1 MTQTG
6 ETKRQNFNVSPEQEA
21 KIEWLRQV
29 MGVTTTK
36 ETILRSISVVTVLQN
51 YLQQGYQ
58 IRLVT
63 PNEQIHLVIPE
74 LEPAPQSAW
83 QYLVSRPHPW
93 RRQLYVKGRR
103 LLASTVWQDML
114 VNHLDNE
121 EAADNFDLPIAVIG
135 EIIRY
140 CEANKELIKL
150 EAQEEAYRLEQRG
163 VKIEP
168 ENFGR

>member
-1 MTQTG
+1 MSQTG
-6 ETKRQNFNVSPEQEA
+6 ETKRQNFNVSLEQEA
-21 KIEWLRQV
+21 QIEWLRQA

-58 IRLVT
+58 IKLVT
-63 PNEQIHLVIPE
+63 PNEQIHLVVPE
-74 LEPAPQSAW
+74 LEPLPQSTW
-83 QYLVSRPHPW
+83 KYLVSRPHPW

-114 VNHLDNE
+114 VNELKSE
-121 EAADNFDLPIAVIG
+121 EAAENFDLPLDAIH

-140 CEANKELIKL
+140 CEANKELIKM
-150 EAQEEAYRLEQRG
+150 EAQEELYRMKEQG
-163 VKIEP
+163 VSIES
-168 ENFGR
+168 

>member
-1 MTQTG
+1 MNQAG

-21 KIEWLRQV
+21 QIEWLRV
-29 MGVTTTK
+29 AMGVTTTK
-36 ETILRSISVVTVLQN
+36 ETILRSISVMTILHN

-63 PNEQIHLVIPE
+63 PKEQIHLVVPE
-74 LEPAPQSAW
+74 LEPAPQSNR

-103 LLASTVWQDML
+103 MLANTVWQDMQL
-114 VNHLDNE
+114 NNLSP
-121 EAADNFDLPIAVIG
+121 EAAAENFALPIAAIH

-140 CEANKELIKL
+140 CEANQELIKM
-150 EAQEEAYRLEQRG
+150 EADEERYRLEQRG
-163 VKIEP
+163 IDVESQTA
-168 ENFGR
+168 R

>member
-1 MTQTG
+1 MSQTG

-21 KIEWLRQV
+21 QIEWLRQA
-29 MGVTTTK
+29 MGVTTAK
-36 ETILRSISVVTVLQN
+36 ETILRSITVMTVLQN

-63 PNEQIHLVIPE
+63 PNEQIHLVVPE
-74 LEPAPQSAW
+74 LEPVPQSTW
-83 QYLVSRPHPW
+83 QYLVFRPHPW

-114 VNHLDNE
+114 VNELKSE
-121 EAADNFDLPIAVIG
+121 EAAKNFDLSSSAIH

-140 CEANKELIKL
+140 CEANKDLIKM
-150 EAQEEAYRLEQRG
+150 EAEEERYRLKERG
-163 VKIEP
+163 VSVES
-168 ENFGR
+168 

>member
-1 MTQTG
+1 MSQAG
-6 ETKRQNFNVSPEQEA
+6 ETKRQNFNVSPVQEA
-21 KIEWLRQV
+21 QIEWLRQA

-63 PNEQIHLVIPE
+63 ANEQIHVVVPE
-74 LEPAPQSAW
+74 LEPAPQSTW
-83 QYLVSRPHPW
+83 KYLVSRPHPW

-103 LLASTVWQDML
+103 LLASTVCQDML
-114 VNHLDNE
+114 VNELNTE
-121 EAADNFDLPIAVIG
+121 EAENFDLPYDAIH

-140 CEANKELIKL
+140 CEANKELIKM
-150 EAQEEAYRLEQRG
+150 EAQEELYRMKERD
-163 VKIEP
+163 VSFES
-168 ENFGR
+168 

>member
-1 MTQTG
+1 MSQAG

-21 KIEWLRQV
+21 QIEWLRQA

-36 ETILRSISVVTVLQN
+36 ETILRSISVMTILQN

-63 PNEQIHLVIPE
+63 PNEQIHLVVPE
-74 LEPAPQSAW
+74 LEPVPQSTW

-93 RRQLYVKGRR
+93 RRQFYVKGRR

-114 VNHLDNE
+114 VNELNSE
-121 EAADNFDLPIAVIG
+121 EAADNFDLPSSAID

-140 CEANKELIKL
+140 CEANKDLIKM
-150 EAQEEAYRLEQRG
+150 EAEEERYRLKERG
-163 VKIEP
+163 VSV
-168 ENFGR
+168 GS

>member
-1 MTQTG
+1 MSQAG

-21 KIEWLRQV
+21 QIEWLRQA

-36 ETILRSISVVTVLQN
+36 ETILRSISVMTILQN

-63 PNEQIHLVIPE
+63 PNEQIHLVVPE
-74 LEPAPQSAW
+74 LEPAPQSTW

-93 RRQLYVKGRR
+93 RRQFYVKGRR

-114 VNHLDNE
+114 VNELNNE
-121 EAADNFDLPIAVIG
+121 EATDNFDLPSSAID

-140 CEANKELIKL
+140 CEANKDLIKM
-150 EAQEEAYRLEQRG
+150 EAEEERYRLRERG
-163 VKIEP
+163 VSVES
-168 ENFGR
+168 